1 MCRLLG
7 YCSRDAAS
15 VAELLGTESFRAFT
29 SLSDLHG
36 DGWGM
41 AWYAGSRPAAWKS
54 PARAGREPE
63 YDKLAWQPLGD
74 LGLLHLRWA
83 TPGLAVTDVN
93 THPFRYGD
101 YTFAHNGAIHPQERL
116 GEMLPPEW
124 ERRLAGSTDS
134 ERYFLH
140 VMWRLAERDG
150 DMVAAIADTTA
161 AISQHYTTGS
171 LNAILLAPEALY
183 AISFY
188 DRSMVPAD
196 RLRERGHGEDP
207 DEVAA
212 YFDLAYQVTDDAV
225 LVASSGWPMP
235 GWTPLPSAHVLVTDR
250 RTLATSV
257 RPITAPLLRW
267 TRHEPTR
274 ACSCAPSAQATCR
287 WHSPGS
293 PTLTPSGGLALHLLR
308 YLRPLDHLGR
318 RPRRAR
324 RHRHDPSLLG
334 RHRLRR

>member
-7 YCSRDAAS
+7 YCSHDAAS

-41 AWYAGSRPAAWKS
+41 AWYAGSRPAVWKS
-54 PARAGREPE
+54 AARAGSEPE

-74 LGLLHLRWA
+74 LGLVHLRWA

-116 GEMLPPEW
+116 GEMLPLEW

-140 VMWRLAERDG
+140 VMWRLAVRDG

-161 AISQHYTTGS
+161 AISQRYTTGS
-171 LNAILLAPEALY
+171 LNAILLAPDRLY

-196 RLRERGHGEDP
+196 RLRERGHGDDP
-207 DEVAA
+207 KR
-212 YFDLAYQVTDDAV
+212 
-225 LVASSGWPMP
+225 SPP
-235 GWTPLPSAHVLVTDR
+235 
-250 RTLATSV
+250 TS
-257 RPITAPLLRW
+257 TWL
-267 TRHEPTR
+267 TR
-274 ACSCAPSAQATCR
+274 
-287 WHSPGS
+287 S
-293 PTLTPSGGLALHLLR
+293 PTTPFWWRAPAGRCPA
-308 YLRPLDHLGR
+308 GR
-318 RPRRAR
+318 RCPRLTCWSPTGAR
-324 RHRHDPSLLG
+324 SPRPSCRSARPAAPG
-334 RHRLRR
+334 